1 MSAYELIIAGSF
13 LIILSYLFN
22 IIARNTGVPSI
33 IFLIGTGIVI
43 KILLPVLD
51 VPDFDF
57 QAILEVLGIIG
68 LIMIVL
74 EASLDLKISKE
85 KKTVI
90 TRSFSIALLSLMV
103 TGILVSFIISF
114 YLETS
119 FLSAL
124 VYALPLSI
132 ISSAIVIPSTS
143 ELPPDKKEF
152 LIYESTFSDI
162 MGIMLFYFLLESKTS
177 GGFWDLSLH
186 ILLSLVVTIII
197 SFTLSYLLIF
207 IFQNIKSNVK
217 LFLLIST
224 LILLYSIAKII
235 KLSSL
240 LLILVFGLILEN
252 RRFFFRGKLRDLI
265 KEDSLREISKDFRI
279 LTLESSFVVRTFFFI
294 LFGIALSPGSIFDP
308 RVWLVSLMVL
318 IAIYGV
324 RFVIL
329 KVLHI
334 KTLFPELLLAPR
346 GLITILLFYAIPE
359 EFVNDQFNPGI
370 LLMVIIVSSLAM
382 TWSLVLAKRRN
393 KLEVNFPEQDDT
405 K

>member
-22 IIARNTGVPSI
+22 IIARSTGIPSI
-33 IFLIGTGIVI
+33 IFLIGTGIII

-90 TRSFSIALLSLMV
+90 TRSLSIAFLSLIF
-103 TGILVSFIISF
+103 TGIIISF
-114 YLETS
+114 VVSAYLETT
-119 FLSAL
+119 FLQAL
-124 VYALPLSI
+124 VYALPLSV

-162 MGIMLFYFLLESKTS
+162 LGIMLFYFLLESKTS
-177 GGFWDLSLH
+177 NGFWDLGFH
-186 ILLSLVVTIII
+186 ILLSLSITIII
-197 SFTLSYLLIF
+197 SFALSYLLIF
-207 IFQNIKSNVK
+207 IFQNIRSNVK

-224 LILLYSIAKII
+224 LILLYSIAKTI

-252 RRFFFRGKLRDLI
+252 RRFFFRGKLRNLI
-265 KEDSLREISKDFRI
+265 KEGSLREISKDFRI

-294 LFGIALSPGSIFDP
+294 LFGIALSPQSIFDP
-308 RVWLVSLMVL
+308 KVWLVSLIVI

-324 RFVIL
+324 RFIIL
-329 KVLHI
+329 KILHI

-359 EFVNDQFNPGI
+359 EFVHEGFNPGI
-370 LLMVIIVSSLAM
+370 VLMVIIVSSLAM
-382 TWSLVLAKRRN
+382 TGSLVFAKKRS
-393 KLEVNFPEQDDT
+393 KLEVSFPERDD
-405 K
+405 KR